1 MRQFAGVITIGS
13 PPGGTSRE
21 NGFRMS
27 ELHPPFVDDL
37 PVTREA
43 IAYARECH
51 AAQTREVDAAPFI
64 LHPLEVAM
72 LLHGRGY
79 DDEVVAAGALHD
91 VLEKTP
97 TTLDEIGARFGSR
110 VASLVSAVSD
120 PPGLE
125 DYRARKVALRDQ
137 VARAAPDAQAIYAAD
152 KLAKARELRAL
163 ATRLHTS
170 LDDPALRGRLAHY
183 QSSLE
188 MLERALPGAPLVN
201 QLRFELWAIRQLP
214 PG

>member
-1 MRQFAGVITIGS
+1 MG
-13 PPGGTSRE
+13 
-21 NGFRMS
+21 
-27 ELHPPFVDDL
+27 ELQPPFADDL

-91 VLEKTP
+91 VVEKTP
-97 TTLDEIGARFGSR
+97 ATVDDLAERFGSR
-110 VASLVSAVSD
+110 VSSLVAAVSD
-120 PPGLE
+120 PPGLD
-125 DYRARKVALRDQ
+125 DYHARKTALRDQ
-137 VARAAPDAQAIYAAD
+137 VAQATADAQAIYAAD
-152 KLAKARELRAL
+152 KLVKARELRAL
-163 ATRLHTS
+163 ASRLHTS
-170 LDDPALRGRLAHY
+170 LNDNPVLRERVEHY
-183 QSSLE
+183 QTSLD

-214 PG
+214 PGPTA

>member
-1 MRQFAGVITIGS
+1 MV
-13 PPGGTSRE
+13 
-21 NGFRMS
+21 
-27 ELHPPFVDDL
+27 ELHPPFADDL
-37 PVTREA
+37 PVTRAA

-64 LHPLEVAM
+64 LHPIEVAM

-91 VLEKTP
+91 VVEKTSA
-97 TTLDEIGARFGSR
+97 TVDDLAARFGTR
-110 VASLVSAVSD
+110 VASLVAAVSD
-120 PPGLE
+120 PPGIV
-125 DYRARKVALRDQ
+125 DYTARKAGLRDQ
-137 VARAAPDAQAIYAAD
+137 VALASPDAQAIYAAD

-163 ATRLHTS
+163 ATRLHAS
-170 LDDPALRGRLAHY
+170 LTDPALQERLEHY
-183 QSSLE
+183 ESSLE
-188 MLERALPGAPLVN
+188 TLDGALPGMPLVT

>member
-1 MRQFAGVITIGS
+1 MG
-13 PPGGTSRE
+13 
-21 NGFRMS
+21 
-27 ELHPPFVDDL
+27 ELQPPFAHDL
-37 PVTREA
+37 PVTRAA
-43 IAYARECH
+43 IDYARACH
-51 AAQTREVDAAPFI
+51 AAQKREVDAAPFI

-91 VLEKTP
+91 VVEKTP
-97 TTLDEIGARFGSR
+97 ATVDDLAARFGSR
-110 VASLVSAVSD
+110 VASLVAAVSD
-120 PPGLE
+120 PPGLD

-137 VARAAPDAQAIYAAD
+137 VAHASPEAQAIYAAD

-163 ATRLHTS
+163 ATRLHAS
-170 LDDPALRGRLAHY
+170 LSDPRLQERLEHY

-188 MLERALPGAPLVN
+188 TLERALPGSPLVN

>member
-1 MRQFAGVITIGS
+1 MG
-13 PPGGTSRE
+13 
-21 NGFRMS
+21 
-27 ELHPPFVDDL
+27 ELHPPFVDGL

-91 VLEKTP
+91 VVEKTP
-97 TTLDEIGARFGSR
+97 ATIDDIAARFGSR
-110 VASLVSAVSD
+110 VASLVAAVSD
-120 PPGLE
+120 PPGLDE
-125 DYRARKVALRDQ
+125 YQARKLALRDQ
-137 VARAAPDAQAIYAAD
+137 IAQASPDAQAIYAAD

-163 ATRLHTS
+163 ATRLHAS
-170 LDDPALRGRLAHY
+170 LSDPTLKARLEHY

-188 MLERALPGAPLVN
+188 TLEGVLPGAPLVN

>member
-1 MRQFAGVITIGS
+1 MD
-13 PPGGTSRE
+13 
-21 NGFRMS
+21 

-43 IAYARECH
+43 IAYARACH

-91 VLEKTP
+91 VVEKT
-97 TTLDEIGARFGSR
+97 TATVDDIAGRFGRR
-110 VASLVSAVSD
+110 VAGLVAAVSD
-120 PPGLE
+120 PPGLD
-125 DYRARKVALRDQ
+125 DYGARKVALRDQ
-137 VARAAPDAQAIYAAD
+137 VAGATPDAQAIYAAD

-170 LDDPALRGRLAHY
+170 PTDPALKERLEHY
-183 QSSLE
+183 QSSLA
-188 MLERALPGAPLVN
+188 MLDRALPGAPLVN
-201 QLRFELWAIRQLP
+201 QLRFELWAISQLP